1 MRHNHKYNVEL
12 SSHTRFR
19 NSPVPVATSAL
30 TNCLRAVFADLSSH
44 IFFFFFPLLL
54 GAMTHENF
62 T

>member
-44 IFFFFFPLLL
+44 I
-54 GAMTHENF
+54 EC
-62 T
+62 